1 MLRRGGG
8 WVLCVCIFSFYQ
20 EKASLL
26 WIQHIPRMEQKR
38 MRQAPKCSDDTHL
51 RNTEWDRGRLNKC
64 VWACMMQ
71 HVFGLWMSACMCSDR
86 AGQQTHSG
94 TACSPQ
100 APTSLA
106 PSPSSSFLPS
116 FFCPTVFSPL
126 FLSPLSFAPLDLAT
140 CSCPGS
146 INNWFSKLLFP
157 FEGQAR
163 ASVLCDHALPLT
175 LAVFSRAV
183 YLAGHYSVQ
192 VVYFHLQRKL
202 GYYLIQT
209 YIPLIMVVVLSQVS
223 FWINKE
229 SVPARTVAGMSPL
242 PSCPVW
248 SNLPLHVWFM
258 NTLLPFRHH
267 HSADHDHLKHQCP
280 PVST

>member
-38 MRQAPKCSDDTHL
+38 MRQAPKCSNDTHL

-94 TACSPQ
+94 TACSPP

-116 FFCPTVFSPL
+116 FFLSHCLLSSLPISSFFCSLRLSNL
-126 FLSPLSFAPLDLAT
+126 FLSWQHQQLVLSAAIPFWRASKGICSVRPRSVPHTRCLLTCCLSCRSLLCAGGLFSPPEEAGLLPHTDLHPSYHGCRTVTSLFLDQQRV
-140 CSCPGS
+140 CSCTHSCWYAPS
-146 INNWFSKLLFP
+146 SLMP
-157 FEGQAR
+157 
-163 ASVLCDHALPLT
+163 S
-175 LAVFSRAV
+175 
-183 YLAGHYSVQ
+183 
-192 VVYFHLQRKL
+192 
-202 GYYLIQT
+202 LI
-209 YIPLIMVVVLSQVS
+209 
-223 FWINKE
+223 
-229 SVPARTVAGMSPL
+229 
-242 PSCPVW
+242 
-248 SNLPLHVWFM
+248 
-258 NTLLPFRHH
+258 
-267 HSADHDHLKHQCP
+267 
-280 PVST
+280 